1 MSDMAKATE
10 ITVDV
15 KVTIP
20 DDTMY
25 RCLRIMEM
33 WMDDHPNDHIM
44 CDREPTTDGFKHH
57 VYITRG
63 E

>member
-1 MSDMAKATE
+1 VSDTAKATE

-15 KVTIP
+15 KVAIP

-33 WMDDHPNDHIM
+33 WMDDHPGDAIM
-44 CDREPTTDGFKHH
+44 CDREPTADGYRHH
-57 VYITRG
+57 VYIKRG